1 MGAILLIALLKLR
14 PQDKAAGWRGF
25 ELGPVELLLNA
36 VKDFFAD
43 LAPGAQAVQCRAL
56 GGNRA

>member
-1 MGAILLIALLKLR
+1 L
-14 PQDKAAGWRGF
+14 KAAGRRGIEF
-25 ELGPVELLLNA
+25 GSVEFLLNA

-56 GGNRA
+56 GGNCT

>member
-1 MGAILLIALLKLR
+1 L
-14 PQDKAAGWRGF
+14 KAAGRRGI

-43 LAPGAQAVQCRAL
+43 LTPRAQALQCRAL
-56 GGNRA
+56 GRDRA